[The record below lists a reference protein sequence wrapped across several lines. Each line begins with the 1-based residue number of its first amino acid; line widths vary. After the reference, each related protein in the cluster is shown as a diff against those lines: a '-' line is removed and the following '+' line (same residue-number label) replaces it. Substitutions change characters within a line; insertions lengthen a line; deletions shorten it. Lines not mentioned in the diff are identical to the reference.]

1 MKFPNFEE
9 DLENS
14 EKISKI
20 EDKVVIIRRCMKI
33 YRIIE
38 KNVFEKYIKPFM
50 VYTAFLFWLIH
61 NLHIIFLMFYNHIL
75 LMYLFLLLAQFLY
88 D

>member
-1 MKFPNFEE
+1 MTLSAAIGGQHSDKDLDIIWNDIVQTIKNSDLKFPNFEE

-38 KNVFEKYIKPFM
+38 KNVFEKYIKSK
-50 VYTAFLFWLIH
+50 
-61 NLHIIFLMFYNHIL
+61 
-75 LMYLFLLLAQFLY
+75 
-88 D
+88 